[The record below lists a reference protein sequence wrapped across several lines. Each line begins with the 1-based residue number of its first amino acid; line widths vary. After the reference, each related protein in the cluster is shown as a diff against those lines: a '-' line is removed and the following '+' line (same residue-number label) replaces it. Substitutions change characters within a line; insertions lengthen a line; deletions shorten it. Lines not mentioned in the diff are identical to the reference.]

1 MITQASLAAS
11 RRPVRSAHAG
21 LALALALAAA
31 LTAVRWHQDWNGSE
45 GTYALTARSL
55 LNGGDLY
62 GHTVVAQPPALFV
75 LGAGVLTL
83 GDSLDLLR
91 VVMVAFQLVA
101 LALLALAVRRMTGSW
116 WATAVTAPI
125 GAVLPWSV
133 HEQGIFQ
140 PEALAL
146 PCLAGALVL
155 APRRRGAGW
164 AGALLA
170 LAVGAKLPM
179 ALPALAGVWAAV
191 DRRAAA
197 GGFVVTG
204 AVLAIASLAAFGPG
218 VADDAVLAQLDVGRH
233 GLRYLAEMGVQGA
246 WNLAPLVLGVAAAA
260 VAWRRGWRPL
270 DGAQWRVA
278 VALATG
284 TALTLASTTK
294 VGTSLTVMPPVEA
307 MLLPVAVAGAV
318 AWTEATGVFGGT
330 ALRRR
335 AVAAGL
341 LAFLLAQSLSLVAQ
355 PRRGGAIFLRP
366 FSAPAWNVRLTR
378 SEVDARVSALSRC
391 PASMPSGEG
400 TVVTFRAGHRM
411 PGDQPDVFLPQH
423 SGRLAGVAREVAAD
437 GRRCP

>member
-1 MITQASLAAS
+1 M
-11 RRPVRSAHAG
+11 RSAHAG

-75 LGAGVLTL
+75 LGAGVLAL

-91 VVMVAFQLVA
+91 VVMVVLQVVA

-116 WATAVTAPI
+116 WATAATAPI
-125 GAVLPWSV
+125 GVVLPWSV

-155 APRRRGAGW
+155 APGRRGAGW
-164 AGALLA
+164 AGVLLA

-179 ALPALAGVWAAV
+179 ALPALAGVWAAA

-197 GGFVVTG
+197 GGFVATG
-204 AVLAIASLAAFGPG
+204 AVLAIASLAAFGSG
-218 VADDAVLAQLDVGRH
+218 VADDAVVAQLDVGRH

-260 VAWRRGWRPL
+260 VAWRRGWRPP
-270 DGAQWRVA
+270 DRAQWRVA
-278 VALATG
+278 VALAAG

-318 AWTEATGVFGGT
+318 AWTDDISVFRGA

-335 AVAAGL
+335 LVAVAAV
-341 LAFLLAQSLSLVAQ
+341 AFLLAQSLSLVAQ

-366 FSAPAWNVRLTR
+366 LSAPAWNVRLTGP
-378 SEVDARVSALSRC
+378 EVDAHVSALSNC
-391 PASMPSGEG
+391 PPSQPSGDG
-400 TVVTFRAGHRM
+400 TVVTFRAGRRM
-411 PGDQPDVFLPQH
+411 PGDQPDVFLPEH
-423 SGRLAGVAREVAAD
+423 AHRLAGVAREVAAD
-437 GRRCP
+437 RRRCP